1 MFDSKLLQVTINYY
15 KILQNL
21 MAENDSKHTINL
33 GKKRIRAIN
42 KFRAKE
48 EIQGKRLSSIEK
60 AVNKLID
67 KALTKL

>member
-21 MAENDSKHTINL
+21 MAENDSKRTINI